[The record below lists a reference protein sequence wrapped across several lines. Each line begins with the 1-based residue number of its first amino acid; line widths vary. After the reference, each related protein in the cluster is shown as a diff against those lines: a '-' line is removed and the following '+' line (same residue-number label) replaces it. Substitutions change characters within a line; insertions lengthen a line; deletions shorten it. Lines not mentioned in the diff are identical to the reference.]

1 VKHINLKIEK
11 AITLRDAMC
20 KLDHTAMQVLF
31 VMDNDTLIGT
41 LTDGDIRRY
50 LLKGGS
56 LDDSVDTATNYQP
69 KTAENLKQAR
79 KMIQHGDYP
88 AIPVVG
94 KEGQLEDVVFRQ
106 RHKHVYTELHI
117 PVVIMAG
124 GRGTRLEPY
133 TRVLPKPL
141 IPVGEFP
148 IMEHIMWQFEK
159 YSCNSFHIIVNYK
172 KQLLKAYFNEDS
184 QTHSMIWYDEDSP
197 LGTGGGLSLLKGQI
211 QETFFFTN
219 CDILLRADYADMLQF
234 HRENGNTITM
244 IGAYKNL
251 TIPYGVIDIQEGG
264 EVAAMREKPELSFLT
279 NTGIYIVEPEVLEDI
294 PEHTALGFPDIIE
307 GQRQKGRKVAVYP
320 VDEDAWMDMGQMTE
334 LEKMRKQLYGE

>member
-1 VKHINLKIEK
+1 
-11 AITLRDAMC
+11 
-20 KLDHTAMQVLF
+20 
-31 VMDNDTLIGT
+31 
-41 LTDGDIRRY
+41 
-50 LLKGGS
+50 
-56 LDDSVDTATNYQP
+56 
-69 KTAENLKQAR
+69 
-79 KMIQHGDYP
+79 
-88 AIPVVG
+88 
-94 KEGQLEDVVFRQ
+94 
-106 RHKHVYTELHI
+106 
-117 PVVIMAG
+117 
-124 GRGTRLEPY
+124 
-133 TRVLPKPL
+133 
-141 IPVGEFP
+141 
-148 IMEHIMWQFEK
+148 MWQFEK

-172 KQLLKAYFNEDS
+172 KLLLKAYFNEDS